1 MSSQIVNISRNKTIC
16 KFCGIIPSEAL
27 NGVVL
32 PLQLQSEQETV
43 KNLKPGKVFYLL
55 LIQCVISC
63 DSFLVQIKS
72 RPLDSQLDRDIQS
85 VWVSTCALLSNFINI
100 KRH

>member
-27 NGVVL
+27 NGVFL

-43 KNLKPGKVFYLL
+43 KNLKPG
-55 LIQCVISC
+55 
-63 DSFLVQIKS
+63 
-72 RPLDSQLDRDIQS
+72 
-85 VWVSTCALLSNFINI
+85 
-100 KRH
+100 